1 MEAAKETKDR
11 RKYNSL
17 DIDQEDFVSKSDHGL
32 LAKT

>member
-1 MEAAKETKDR
+1 MEPANEAKDR

-17 DIDQEDFVSKSDHGL
+17 DIDHEDFVSKSDHGL